1 LEDAME
7 GPTPVSALIH
17 AATMV
22 TAGVFLFIRLSFF
35 LVNGSIMVGSFI
47 ALIGFSTAFISSLT
61 GLFQSDIKRIIAY
74 STCSQLGYMVGII
87 GLSGYFYSLYHLIN
101 HGFFKALL
109 FLSSGLI
116 IHILMDEQDLRKMGG
131 LLSFFPVTYLFML
144 VASFSLIGFPYLSGF
159 YSKEFILQYICISN
173 FSLSFLFYH
182 LAIFTII
189 CTTFYSCRLLLYVF
203 ILFPSG
209 IFSVYKKITMA
220 NYDLIADIL
229 FILFFL
235 SIFSGYFLSDFFF
248 GLGSTIFDGNIL

>member
-1 LEDAME
+1 M
-7 GPTPVSALIH
+7 
-17 AATMV
+17 
-22 TAGVFLFIRLSFF
+22 
-35 LVNGSIMVGSFI
+35 
-47 ALIGFSTAFISSLT
+47 
-61 GLFQSDIKRIIAY
+61 
-74 STCSQLGYMVGII
+74 
-87 GLSGYFYSLYHLIN
+87 
-101 HGFFKALL
+101 GFFKALL